1 VNGAKPGIAMQAY
14 PNVGRSYRQEYGKG
28 RAEDFARVIDLK
40 GSVEVQRT
48 GRGRP
53 PHHLPARGTGSGFVA
68 SGFPG
73 SAGFRIP
80 TRMERAMT
88 TSTEHLQASNGAPFL
103 LSAENLQKAYDNKVA
118 LKGLSFSLR
127 PGRIMGFLGPNGAGK
142 TTAIRILTTVLQP
155 TAGKF
160 SIAGIS
166 HDEPDKIREVI
177 GVLPESHGF
186 PENVTGTEYLT
197 YFGRLY
203 GQRKSE
209 AKRRAASLLREV
221 ALENRAR
228 SLVSTYS
235 RGMKQRLGIAR
246 ALINEPPLL
255 FLDEPT
261 LGLDPRGQR
270 ELLVLLRSI
279 SRDHG
284 AGIILCSHLLSEIE
298 EVCDDVIILRSGEI
312 VASGTVA
319 EVMRKTRHNNVQI
332 RIPEWS
338 VVQAKE
344 ALEGITGVVRISQ
357 TRTSEALCWLDVELE
372 ETAVED
378 RQARESLQNELLA
391 ALVDA
396 EIPVSNYSAEGV
408 SLQDVFLQ
416 LTGEEA

>member
-1 VNGAKPGIAMQAY
+1 
-14 PNVGRSYRQEYGKG
+14 
-28 RAEDFARVIDLK
+28 
-40 GSVEVQRT
+40 
-48 GRGRP
+48 
-53 PHHLPARGTGSGFVA
+53 
-68 SGFPG
+68 
-73 SAGFRIP
+73 
-80 TRMERAMT
+80 MT
-88 TSTEHLQASNGAPFL
+88 TSTEHLRTSNGSPCL
-103 LSAENLQKAYDNKVA
+103 LAAENLQKTYDNKVA

-142 TTAIRILTTVLQP
+142 TTAIRILTTILQP

-166 HDEPDKIREVI
+166 HDEPHKIREVI

-186 PENVTGTEYLT
+186 PENVTGAEYLT

-270 ELLVLLRSI
+270 ELLALLRSI

-319 EVMRKTRHNNVQI
+319 EVMRKTRHNIVQI
-332 RIPEWS
+332 RIPEQF
-338 VVQAKE
+338 VVTARE
-344 ALEGITGVVRISQ
+344 ALGGIPGVLRISQ
-357 TRTSEALCWLDVELE
+357 RRTNEALCWLDVELE
-372 ETAVED
+372 EMSVED
-378 RQARESLQNELLA
+378 RQAKVSLRNRLLA
-391 ALVDA
+391 ALVEV
-396 EIPVSNYSAEGV
+396 EIPVLNYSAEGV

-416 LTGEEA
+416 LTGEEG

>member
-1 VNGAKPGIAMQAY
+1 
-14 PNVGRSYRQEYGKG
+14 
-28 RAEDFARVIDLK
+28 
-40 GSVEVQRT
+40 
-48 GRGRP
+48 
-53 PHHLPARGTGSGFVA
+53 
-68 SGFPG
+68 
-73 SAGFRIP
+73 
-80 TRMERAMT
+80 MEGVMT
-88 TSTEHLQASNGAPFL
+88 ASTEHLQTSNGAPYL
-103 LSAENLQKAYDNKVA
+103 LAAENLQKTYDSKVA
-118 LKGLSFSLR
+118 LKGLTFSLR

-155 TAGKF
+155 TAGEF

-166 HDEPDKIREVI
+166 HNEPDKIRQVI

-186 PENVTGTEYLT
+186 PENVTGAEYLT

-209 AKRRAASLLREV
+209 AKGRAASLLREV

-270 ELLVLLRSI
+270 ELLMLLRSI

-332 RIPEWS
+332 RIPEGS
-338 VVQAKE
+338 VAQARE
-344 ALEGITGVVRISQ
+344 ALGGIPSILRISQ
-357 TRTSEALCWLDVELE
+357 RRTNEALCWLDVELE

-378 RQARESLQNELLA
+378 RQARESLRNELLA
-391 ALVDA
+391 ALIDA
-396 EIPVSNYSAEGV
+396 EIPVLNYSAEGV

-416 LTGEEA
+416 LTGEEG

>member
-1 VNGAKPGIAMQAY
+1 
-14 PNVGRSYRQEYGKG
+14 
-28 RAEDFARVIDLK
+28 
-40 GSVEVQRT
+40 
-48 GRGRP
+48 
-53 PHHLPARGTGSGFVA
+53 
-68 SGFPG
+68 
-73 SAGFRIP
+73 
-80 TRMERAMT
+80 MT
-88 TSTEHLQASNGAPFL
+88 TGTEHLQASNGSPYL
-103 LSAENLQKAYDNKVA
+103 LAAENLKKTYDDKVA
-118 LKGLSFSLR
+118 LKGLTFSLR

-142 TTAIRILTTVLQP
+142 TTAIRILTTILQP
-155 TAGKF
+155 TAGEF
-160 SIAGIS
+160 SIAGIR
-166 HDEPDKIREVI
+166 HDEPNKIREII

-186 PENVTGTEYLT
+186 PENVTGAEYLT

-209 AKRRAASLLREV
+209 ARRRAASLLKEV

-228 SLVSTYS
+228 NLVSTYS

-270 ELLVLLRSI
+270 ELLALLRSI

-298 EVCDDVIILRSGEI
+298 EVCDDVIILSSGEI

-332 RIPEWS
+332 RIPERS
-338 VVQAKE
+338 VARAKE
-344 ALEGITGVVRISQ
+344 ALEGIPGVLRISQ
-357 TRTSEALCWLDVELE
+357 GRTNEALSWLDVELE
-372 ETAVED
+372 EMPAED
-378 RQARESLQNELLA
+378 RLAKESLRNELLA
-391 ALVDA
+391 ALIDA
-396 EIPVSNYSAEGV
+396 EIPVLNYSAEGV

-416 LTGEEA
+416 LTGEEG

>member
-1 VNGAKPGIAMQAY
+1 
-14 PNVGRSYRQEYGKG
+14 
-28 RAEDFARVIDLK
+28 
-40 GSVEVQRT
+40 
-48 GRGRP
+48 
-53 PHHLPARGTGSGFVA
+53 
-68 SGFPG
+68 
-73 SAGFRIP
+73 
-80 TRMERAMT
+80 MERVMT
-88 TSTEHLQASNGAPFL
+88 TSTGDLQTSNGAPYL
-103 LSAENLQKAYDNKVA
+103 LAAENLQKTYDNKAA

-166 HDEPDKIREVI
+166 HNEPDRIREVI

-186 PENVTGTEYLT
+186 PENVTGAEYLT

-209 AKRRAASLLREV
+209 AKKRAASLLREV

-261 LGLDPRGQR
+261 LGLDPRGQQ

-319 EVMRKTRHNNVQI
+319 EVMHKTRHNNVQI
-332 RIPEWS
+332 RIPEQF
-338 VVQAKE
+338 VAQAKE
-344 ALEGITGVVRISQ
+344 ALGDISGILRISQ
-357 TRTSEALCWLDVELE
+357 KRTNEALCWLDVELE
-372 ETAVED
+372 EMSVED
-378 RQARESLQNELLA
+378 RQAKESLRNKLLA

-396 EIPVSNYSAEGV
+396 EIPVLNYSAEGV

-416 LTGEEA
+416 LTDEVG

>member
-1 VNGAKPGIAMQAY
+1 MA
-14 PNVGRSYRQEYGKG
+14 
-28 RAEDFARVIDLK
+28 
-40 GSVEVQRT
+40 T
-48 GRGRP
+48 GP
-53 PHHLPARGTGSGFVA
+53 
-68 SGFPG
+68 
-73 SAGFRIP
+73 
-80 TRMERAMT
+80 
-88 TSTEHLQASNGAPFL
+88 EHLQASNGSPHL
-103 LSAENLQKAYDNKVA
+103 LAAENLKKTYDDKVA
-118 LKGLSFSLR
+118 LKGLTFSLR

-142 TTAIRILTTVLQP
+142 TTAIRILTTILQP
-155 TAGKF
+155 TAGEF

-166 HDEPDKIREVI
+166 HNEPDKIRQVI

-209 AKRRAASLLREV
+209 ARRRAASLLREV

-228 SLVSTYS
+228 SLLSTYS

-261 LGLDPRGQR
+261 LGLDPKGQQ

-312 VASGTVA
+312 VASGSVD
-319 EVMRKTRHNNVQI
+319 EVMQKTRHNNVQI
-332 RIPEWS
+332 RIS
-338 VVQAKE
+338 GRFVAQAKE
-344 ALEGITGVVRISQ
+344 ALGGIPGVLRVSQ
-357 TRTSEALCWLDVELE
+357 KRTNEALCWLDVELKE
-372 ETAVED
+372 MPAKD
-378 RQARESLQNELLA
+378 RQAKESLRNELLA
-391 ALVDA
+391 ALVDV
-396 EIPVSNYSAEGV
+396 EIPVLNYSAEGV

-416 LTGEEA
+416 LTDEEG